1 MREERNLITFL
12 KAALRTETRL
22 SDVRGPIVGLGRI
35 LFACQY
41 ERAGIGQLRINALC
55 LADERTCLL
64 TVRFTS
70 VGALPVKLAFHA
82 PDVLDIEDFVAGYA
96 LDLRLEAGS
105 RADLRLRIWIRHDV
119 LIDLHLSGDAL

>member
-41 ERAGIGQLRINALC
+41 EGAGVRQLRIKALR
-55 LADERTCLL
+55 LADESTCLL

-70 VGALPVKLAFHA
+70 VGALQMKLAFHA
-82 PDVLDIEDFVAGYA
+82 PDVLDIEDLIAGYA
-96 LDLRLEAGS
+96 LDVCFETDP
-105 RADLRLRIWIRHDV
+105 RADLRLRIWIRHDG
-119 LIDLHLSGDAL
+119 LLDLHF